1 MSKSSG
7 PTSKSGAAAGSQRP
21 RRDNTE
27 MGRNEEYA
35 YRSQQGAIE
44 ELKTQFAQLQA
55 QFLSTQKEAITQENE
70 RLKDQLASMSK
81 TMANINYKESFKS
94 PMDGMSTPDS
104 LSDQES
110 SRNTSSSSK
119 DKRLSIAE
127 ELDATKDELQEAQ
140 DRVTQVVTQNA
151 HLKRELQEFNDRIN
165 GSLQHPPPDL
175 SLAERL
181 TIVLEGGTKAVQGL
195 QRQLHDQEEENEGIK
210 REMSEIKSNEAPEA
224 HELRNRI
231 EELENQLQEF
241 QSDYAD
247 LMQMDQADREATLEA
262 IKLKYLREKNILVD
276 REETIQALQEE
287 MFAKDNDHRQ
297 DLEELSKFIDE
308 LRSERWKKD
317 QEMDKLLNQLIDL
330 EDAVEQQ
337 IAVKQF
343 AEHERKLLQ
352 EEVNELQG
360 QIVEQNKELIMLKRK
375 AEKSEEDKNTLQQDM
390 TSAITLAQDAKM
402 AKENEI
408 RDLQDK
414 NRKLEEENARL
425 NVEVSQLRRDR
436 RGSPVLAEPVSPK
449 PQSFEPDRRLSTS
462 LMSSTEES
470 WSTRRN
476 RFVKSDPP
484 SVQNLI
490 QNFNKDPEPSSV
502 IESNIPVPSS
512 PGSGGDRL
520 AKFRLSFERRESAR
534 DVYLSERVSQL
545 RTKANRTSTVSSR
558 LGSDSSSRRPYARSE
573 DSTTS
578 SSSVPSIQSYS
589 SMNYPSI
596 STSDPLQDLSRKYG
610 CSKRNALL
618 KWCQDELVNYK
629 EIEVTNFSSS
639 WGDGLALCAILHTRM
654 PHNVPFRELVLDK
667 NSRKNVETALKACSV
682 LGIGGLPSVDE
693 FLLTE
698 RPDWQ
703 RIMKLI
709 SQIFKN
715 YTSDQA
721 STA

>member
-1 MSKSSG
+1 MYEILREARDFASKRAPS
-7 PTSKSGAAAGSQRP
+7 A
-21 RRDNTE
+21 
-27 MGRNEEYA
+27 
-35 YRSQQGAIE
+35 
-44 ELKTQFAQLQA
+44 
-55 QFLSTQKEAITQENE
+55 ST
-70 RLKDQLASMSK
+70 
-81 TMANINYKESFKS
+81 FH
-94 PMDGMSTPDS
+94 
-104 LSDQES
+104 
-110 SRNTSSSSK
+110 
-119 DKRLSIAE
+119 IAE
-127 ELDATKDELQEAQ
+127 CWATILNREYRHGYAIL
-140 DRVTQVVTQNA
+140 R
-151 HLKRELQEFNDRIN
+151 KRDLTNIYVLLRE
-165 GSLQHPPPDL
+165 GPPPP
-175 SLAERL
+175 ERTKL
-181 TIVLEGGTKAVQGL
+181 TTEDAIDHYLQGH
-195 QRQLHDQEEENEGIK
+195 REKEIPFTCDQEEENEGIK
-210 REMSEIKSNEAPEA
+210 REMAEIKSNETPEA

-231 EELENQLQEF
+231 EELESQLKSF

-262 IKLKYLREKNILVD
+262 IKLKYLREKDILIE

-352 EEVNELQG
+352 EEVNDLNA
-360 QIVEQNKELIMLKRK
+360 QIVEHNKELIMLKRK

-390 TSAITLAQDAKM
+390 TSAITLAQDAKI

-408 RDLQDK
+408 RELQDK

-425 NVEVSQLRRDR
+425 TVEVSQLRRDR

-449 PQSFEPDRRLSTS
+449 PQVFEPDRRLSTS
-462 LMSSTEES
+462 LMASTEDS

-490 QNFNKDPEPSSV
+490 QNFNKDPEPTLEDSGRSTGSG
-502 IESNIPVPSS
+502 IAVPSS
-512 PGSGGDRL
+512 PGSSGDRL

-534 DVYLSERVSQL
+534 DVYLSERVI
-545 RTKANRTSTVSSR
+545 SSR
-558 LGSDSSSRRPYARSE
+558 LGSDGATPRRPYARSE

-589 SMNYPSI
+589 SINYPSI
-596 STSDPLQDLSRKYG
+596 NTSDPLQDLSRKYG

-618 KWCQDELVNYK
+618 KWCQEELANYK
-629 EIEVTNFSSS
+629 EVDVTNFSSS
-639 WGDGLALCAILHTRM
+639 WGDGLALCALLHTRM
-654 PHNVPFRELVLDK
+654 PHNVPFRELVLD
-667 NSRKNVETALKACSV
+667 NNPRKNVETALKACSV

-693 FLLTE
+693 FLVNE

-715 YTSDQA
+715 FTSDQPA
-721 STA
+721 TA